1 MYISDTLVDVGM
13 HISNRDVEQKV
24 RTLAQTLGTT
34 LTEAIDISV
43 SKELRRAVL
52 PKSDPLLMRDVGKI
66 LDRIDRLP
74 VLDTRNVDEILGYTE
89 NGTFD

>member
-1 MYISDTLVDVGM
+1 MGM
-13 HISNRDVEQKV
+13 HINNPEVERKV
-24 RTLAQTLGTT
+24 RSLAETLGTT

-43 SKELRRAVL
+43 SKELRRSIP
-52 PKSDPLLMRDVGKI
+52 PKADPRLMRDLGKI

-74 VLDTRNVDEILGYTE
+74 VLDTRSADQILGYTK

>member
-1 MYISDTLVDVGM
+1 MGM
-13 HISNRDVEQKV
+13 HINNPEVERKV
-24 RTLAQTLGTT
+24 RSLAEALGTT

-43 SKELRRAVL
+43 SKELRRSL
-52 PKSDPLLMRDVGKI
+52 PPKSDPRLMQDLGKI

-74 VLDTRNVDEILGYTE
+74 VLDTRSADEILGFTE

>member
-1 MYISDTLVDVGM
+1 M
-13 HISNRDVEQKV
+13 HINNPEVERKV
-24 RTLAQTLGTT
+24 RSLAETLGTT

-43 SKELRRAVL
+43 SKELRRSL
-52 PKSDPLLMRDVGKI
+52 PVKSDPRLMRDLGKI

-74 VLDTRNVDEILGYTE
+74 LLDTRSADEILGYTE

>member
-1 MYISDTLVDVGM
+1 MGM
-13 HISNRDVEQKV
+13 HINNPEVERKV
-24 RTLAQTLGTT
+24 RSLAETLGTT

-43 SKELRRAVL
+43 TKELRRSVPRKA
-52 PKSDPLLMRDVGKI
+52 DPQLMRDLGKI

-74 VLDTRNVDEILGYTE
+74 ILDTRSADEVLGYTE

>member
-1 MYISDTLVDVGM
+1 MGM
-13 HISNRDVEQKV
+13 HINNPEVERKV
-24 RTLAQTLGTT
+24 RSLAETLGTT

-43 SKELRRAVL
+43 SKELRRSL
-52 PKSDPLLMRDVGKI
+52 PPKSDPRLMQDLGKI

-74 VLDTRNVDEILGYTE
+74 VLDTRSADEILGFTE